1 MTYTPGP
8 LPNESMLRDQFIAEL
23 KQQTPIRPWSELPK
37 PAKAT
42 TALLERF
49 DGDAIP
55 ADISANGLIIDGTIY
70 LRGCNTRYGP
80 YPYCRECVM
89 GCFR

>member
-8 LPNESMLRDQFIAEL
+8 LPNEDTLRAQFVAEL

-37 PAKAT
+37 SAKAT

-55 ADISANGLIIDGTIY
+55 EDISANGLIVDGVD
-70 LRGCNTRYGP
+70 LLAGL
-80 YPYCRECVM
+80 
-89 GCFR
+89 